1 MRAPCLLLLLF
12 VGGSFAQTQTLT
24 REEQS
29 NKLKLQESLLLL
41 AERSASLQSTKEELD
56 AIKMLFDEGFISLQK
71 YNQTRNRYEQARLNF
86 EQAEIGLEQVKL
98 DLLKNATHIT
108 VREARKYKT
117 ADNRTMVEIVLENAS
132 ATRNAL
138 LVDDALSEDE
148 VRTLLK
154 VENIYV
160 SLRNGPIVGEPYEVR
175 VPSLDVGAS
184 RSLHFRLLSDV
195 ESVYVQLNYLDIEDS
210 ISLLLQKGS
219 DQDLPNINSAQ
230 FAQEG
235 ALEQSVSFALTL
247 QWLSD
252 EEHNFALSVI
262 GLPRRIDYAFYNGN
276 AKVNQVKF
284 DQNTSR
290 VHLRL
295 QLQLPEKIDAN
306 FIDQTRTFY
315 ALITQP
321 NQYARI
327 NALRTRFADEPVPE
341 QEIAALESQYVKL
354 ELTPKGLGKLE
365 IQTANRYQEID
376 IGEKS
381 RVRIEIVNRG
391 TAAVQNIKIILDLPY
406 EWQESVTP
414 LLVKLLEPGERAAID
429 IIAHSPEI
437 VAAGD
442 YELGIKA
449 RGQVGTEDVES
460 TEKNITISVVASSNI
475 AGNALLIALLV
486 VMVIGIGISSVRLS
500 RR

>member
-1 MRAPCLLLLLF
+1 MSALFLFIALL
-12 VGGSFAQTQTLT
+12 SYSADAQQTLT
-24 REEQS
+24 REEQL
-29 NKLKLQESLLLL
+29 NKLKLRESQLFL

-56 AIKMLFDEGFISLQK
+56 AIKALYDEGFIALQK
-71 YNQTRNRYEQARLNF
+71 YKQTRNRYELARLNF
-86 EQAEIGLEQVKL
+86 EEAEINLEQVKL

-108 VREARKYKT
+108 VRQARKYKT

-148 VRTLLK
+148 LRTLLK

-160 SLRNGPIVGEPYEVR
+160 SLRSGAIVGEPYEVR
-175 VPSLDVGAS
+175 VPALDVGAS
-184 RSLHFRLLSDV
+184 HSLHFRLLSDV
-195 ESVYVQLNYLDIEDS
+195 ESINVQLHYLDIEANL
-210 ISLLLQKGS
+210 SLLLQKGS
-219 DQDLPNINSAQ
+219 ERELPNINSAQ

-235 ALEQSVSFALTL
+235 ALEQTVSFALTL

-252 EEHNFALSVI
+252 EERNFALSVV

-290 VHLRL
+290 VQLRL
-295 QLQLPEKIDAN
+295 QLRLPEKLDPH
-306 FIDQTRTFY
+306 FIDKTRTFY

-321 NQYARI
+321 RQYARI
-327 NALRTRFADEPVPE
+327 NELRTRYENEPVPE
-341 QEIAALESQYVKL
+341 AEVAALESQYVKL
-354 ELTPKGLGKLE
+354 ELTPKGLGRLE
-365 IQTANRYQEID
+365 VQTANRYQEIG
-376 IGEKS
+376 IGEES

-406 EWQESVTP
+406 EWQERVDP
-414 LLVKLLEPGERAAID
+414 LLVKLLAPGERAAID
-429 IIAHSPEI
+429 IVAQPPEI

-449 RGQVGTEDVES
+449 RGQVGTDDVES
-460 TEKNITISVVASSNI
+460 TEKNITISVVSGGNI
-475 AGNALLIALLV
+475 AGNALLVALLV
-486 VMVIGIGISSVRLS
+486 IIVVGIGISSVRLS